1 MFLIPSNFWE
11 IRETKNKGR
20 GVFAKKPI
28 PTGTI
33 IGDYVG
39 KLIQLNDVD
48 FDKEKKNLYLM
59 YYNDEIGI
67 YPDLKK
73 PGVYLINHSCS
84 SNCMIYE
91 YIRHTLVFAF
101 KNIKKNEEL
110 TISYLLPPKMNCK
123 KCRHNCF
130 CGSINCTGSMH
141 LTEEK
146 YKKWRDFQEKEES
159 KIYKINNNTN
169 ELKPLTNYPKSIP
182 KSYIA
187 KIKSLGIL

>member
-73 PGVYLINHSCS
+73 PGVYLINHS
-84 SNCMIYE
+84 
-91 YIRHTLVFAF
+91 
-101 KNIKKNEEL
+101 
-110 TISYLLPPKMNCK
+110 
-123 KCRHNCF
+123 
-130 CGSINCTGSMH
+130 
-141 LTEEK
+141 
-146 YKKWRDFQEKEES
+146 
-159 KIYKINNNTN
+159 
-169 ELKPLTNYPKSIP
+169 
-182 KSYIA
+182 
-187 KIKSLGIL
+187 